1 MDQKNTRTT
10 WEITTCMKKK
20 KNTKSNAFP
29 SPQGEKGDCLQNY
42 SEKAILYKINK

>member
-10 WEITTCMKKK
+10 WKITTCMKKK
-20 KNTKSNAFP
+20 NMKSNAFP